1 MPPPLVFDISIK
13 VEELDETYPHADEV
27 EGINIRLWPHQRA
40 LLHRCLLLENS
51 KVPLKSFKSLEPTA
65 CDDDFLQTQIGV
77 IGDSVGSGKSYV
89 VLALI
94 HQTRD
99 HPVPT
104 NESTIKAYG
113 NNKVIMC
120 FSERCRNIK
129 TNLIVIPHNLV
140 SQWTHYIKKF
150 SSSLK
155 CMVVSKNKH
164 VDAINDRPQEEFTAN
179 DIVIVTA
186 SFYPSLG
193 QYINSKGFKMRRVI
207 FDEVDNMNLPS
218 CMHIESKFYWFITA
232 SYGNLLSPRGFTTLL
247 GHRTIWHAQGL
258 RNSGFIKDLFVDL
271 AQNLKLDMVKTLVV
285 KTSDA
290 YVKQS
295 VMLPEVQNAYIKCQ
309 TPLIIHTL
317 SGFVNR
323 DVIQSLNAGD
333 VETAIRLI
341 NPNHVT
347 SEANII
353 ALQIEKLQ
361 RELHNTNVRIEF
373 NQNLQYD
380 DEDDKQQEL
389 DRLATKRDEIAK
401 KIQGIQDRIKDADAC
416 CICYEDFK
424 KRVIAPCCSN
434 SFCFVCVNMWLA
446 RQESCPLCK
455 QKLLPR
461 DVMVVDDPERPPAA
475 AEDATT
481 AAGPN
486 EEDVNESFDKLKNLE
501 IMLRTHLSGS
511 NRKII
516 VFSAYETTFARVSEL
531 LKSMDIK
538 YNYLKGNDS
547 QLNAI
552 IRNYKS
558 GELKVL
564 LANTRHYGS
573 GLNLENTTDV
583 IMFHKMDSMMEKQV
597 IGRAQRYGRATPLKV
612 WYLLYENEMGQ
623 N

>member
-1 MPPPLVFDISIK
+1 MPHPVFDINVK
-13 VEELDETYPHADEV
+13 VEELDETYPHTEEV
-27 EGINIRLWPHQRA
+27 EGINIRLWPHQRT
-40 LLHRCLLLENS
+40 LLHRCLMLENT
-51 KVPLKSFKSLEPTA
+51 KVPLKSFKSLASTA
-65 CDDDFLQTQIGV
+65 TDDDFLQTQMGI
-77 IGDSVGSGKSYV
+77 IGDAVGSGKSYV
-89 VLALI
+89 ILALI

-99 HPVPT
+99 DNVPT

-113 NNKVIMC
+113 SNKVIMC
-120 FSERCRNIK
+120 FSERCRNVK
-129 TNLIVIPHNLV
+129 TNLLVIPHNLV
-140 SQWTHYIKKF
+140 SQWSHYIKKF

-155 CMVVSKNKH
+155 CAIVSKNKH
-164 VDAINDRPQEEFTAN
+164 VDAIIDGSHDEFISN

-193 QYINSKGFKMRRVI
+193 QYITSKGFKMRRVI

-218 CMHIESKFYWFITA
+218 CMHIESKFFWFITA
-232 SYGNLLSPRGFTTLL
+232 SYGNLLSPRGFTTFL

-258 RNSGFIKDLFVDL
+258 RNSGFIKELFVDL

-285 KTSDA
+285 KTSDS

-295 VMLPEVQNAYIKCQ
+295 IMLPEIQNAYIKCQ

-323 DVIQSLNAGD
+323 EVIQSLNAGD

-361 RELHNTNVRIEF
+361 RELYNNNVRMEF

-380 DEDDKQQEL
+380 DEEDKQQEL
-389 DRLATKRDEIAK
+389 DRLTAKRDEITN
-401 KIQGIQDRIKDADAC
+401 KIQGIQKRIKEADAC
-416 CICYEDFK
+416 CICYDDFK
-424 KRVIAPCCSN
+424 KRAVAPCCSN
-434 SFCFVCVNMWLA
+434 SFCFVCLNMWLA
-446 RQESCPLCK
+446 RQDTCPLCK
-455 QKLLPR
+455 QKLPPK
-461 DVMVVDDPERPPAA
+461 DVLVVDDAGCGNPTVESVVTL
-475 AEDATT
+475 ED
-481 AAGPN
+481 
-486 EEDVNESFDKLKNLE
+486 EMNESFDKLKNLE
-501 IMLRTHLSGS
+501 IMLRAHLSS
-511 NRKII
+511 ANRKII
-516 VFSAYETTFARVSEL
+516 VYSAYETTFARVSEL
-531 LKSMDIK
+531 LKSMGIK

-547 QLNAI
+547 QLNSI

-558 GELKVL
+558 GELRVL

-573 GLNLENTTDV
+573 GLNLENTTDI

-612 WYLLYENEMGQ
+612 WYLLYENEFGQ
-623 N
+623 M

>member
-1 MPPPLVFDISIK
+1 MPPPVFDINVK
-13 VEELDETYPHADEV
+13 VEELDESSVHAEEV
-27 EGINIRLWPHQRA
+27 EGVNIRLWPHQLA
-40 LLHRCLLLENS
+40 LLHRCLMLENA
-51 KVPLKSFKSLEPTA
+51 KVPLKSFKSLEATA
-65 CDDDFLQTQIGV
+65 SDEDFLQTQVGI

-89 VLALI
+89 VLSLI

-104 NESTIKAYG
+104 NESSIKAYG

-120 FSERCRNIK
+120 FSERCRNVK
-129 TNLIVIPHNLV
+129 TNLLVIPHNLV
-140 SQWTHYIKKF
+140 SQWSHYIKKF
-150 SSSLK
+150 NSSLK
-155 CMVVSKNKH
+155 YTIVSKFKH
-164 VDAINDRPQEEFTAN
+164 VEAIADGPPEDFVSN
-179 DIVIVTA
+179 DIILVTA
-186 SFYPSLG
+186 SFYPNLG
-193 QYINSKGFKMRRVI
+193 AYIASKGFKMRRVI

-218 CMHIESKFYWFITA
+218 CMHIESRFYWFITA
-232 SYGNLLSPRGFTTLL
+232 SYGNLLSPRGFTTFM

-290 YVKQS
+290 YVKRS
-295 VMLPEVQNAYIKCQ
+295 VMLPEIQNAYIKCQ

-323 DVIQSLNAGD
+323 EVIQSLNAGD

-373 NQNLQYD
+373 NQNLHYD
-380 DEDDKQQEL
+380 DEEDKQQEL
-389 DRLATKRDEIAK
+389 NRLASKREEITQ
-401 KIQGIQDRIKDADAC
+401 KIHGIQQRIKDADAC

-424 KRVIAPCCSN
+424 KRVVSPCCSN
-434 SFCFVCVNMWLA
+434 SYCFVCLNMWLA

-455 QKLLPR
+455 QKLLPK
-461 DVMVVDDPERPPAA
+461 DVMVVNDLDTDENALMMQNQHDCPE
-475 AEDATT
+475 ETQM
-481 AAGPN
+481 N
-486 EEDVNESFDKLKNLE
+486 EAFDKMKNLE
-501 IMLRTHLSGS
+501 IMLRAHLDCP

-516 VFSAYETTFARVSEL
+516 IYSAYETTFGKVSDL
-531 LKSMDIK
+531 LTKLDIK

-547 QLNAI
+547 QLNSI
-552 IRNYKS
+552 IRNYKT
-558 GELKVL
+558 GNLKVL

-573 GLNLENTTDV
+573 GLNLENTTDIV
-583 IMFHKMDSMMEKQV
+583 MFHKMDSMMEKQV

-612 WYLLYENEMGQ
+612 WYLLYENEVGQ
-623 N
+623 I